1 MKRLLLPLAMAVS
14 LWPVGFIGVS
24 LGMDSNSSDPE
35 TTNVEVTVPSEVTTP
50 DAVPT
55 VATVQLKLGGKTYSC
70 PPGTGDKLKPM
81 ERTAGATELKLTST
95 RRDLRSADRRLKALD
110 KRYPGNTAPTQA
122 IADEYNGTLRRA
134 RRLDA
139 REGRLVRQYNRAI
152 DARNAVLDSDCS

>member
-1 MKRLLLPLAMAVS
+1 VKRLLLPLAMAVS

-24 LGMDSNSSDPE
+24 LGMDSNSSDAE

-70 PPGTGDKLKPM
+70 PPGTDDKLKPM
-81 ERTAGATELKLTST
+81 ERTAGATKLKLTAT
-95 RRDLRSADRRLKALD
+95 RRALRSAGRRLKALD
-110 KRYPGNTAPTQA
+110 KLYPGNTAPTQA
-122 IADEYNGTLRRA
+122 IADGYNGTLRRE